1 MPIPESSESS
11 DSSDSFP
18 FPREQPAF
26 IAPDEHQ
33 ALPEPRREKRRH
45 GVVGLQV
52 NLTSLIDVTFLLLV
66 YFMVA
71 TSFASTERIY
81 RMDLPDRTGAGGLDA
96 FELIEEPLRISVM
109 STGLSPSM
117 YQLTIEGPYPQPP
130 SFEALADYLLRAQV
144 GSAEG
149 DGGAGGGN
157 GGGELFEADH
167 PIIIQPTRSTRWE
180 HAIEAFNAAARARY
194 TNVTFAKPA

>member
-1 MPIPESSESS
+1 MLQS
-11 DSSDSFP
+11 DPSTLPTHDHH
-18 FPREQPAF
+18 EF
-26 IAPDEHQ
+26 IATDVTDAAP
-33 ALPEPRREKRRH
+33 LSFEPRRREH
-45 GVVGLQV
+45 GLVKLQV

-71 TSFASTERIY
+71 TSFASSERIY
-81 RMDLPDRTGAGGLDA
+81 RMDLPDRSGAGGGDA
-96 FELIEEPLRISVM
+96 FELIEEPLRISVK

-117 YQLTIEGPYPQPP
+117 YRLTIEGPYPQPE
-130 SFEALADYLLRAQV
+130 SFEALAAYLRGAQV
-144 GSAEG
+144 GSA
-149 DGGAGGGN
+149 DAGIAQM
-157 GGGELFEADH
+157 FEADH